1 MSPLRQ
7 KMQAWVDE
15 LIQISDVVL
24 LKKADAD
31 LFTGYEKALA
41 KARARQAEIKQE
53 VYAHLQFEAMKSN
66 VGGGQ

>member
-31 LFTGYEKALA
+31 LFTGYEKALE
-41 KARARQAEIKQE
+41 KARQRQREIKEE
-53 VYAHLQFEAMKSN
+53 VRKHLLFESMKST
-66 VGGGQ
+66 VGGSE